1 MIAFSNS
8 GSQYM
13 GDVLLGL
20 IGQGGWYSLSLVVLV
35 LLCMKFLTGH
45 VVLIAV
51 LTDIGVSRVPECH
64 SDLVH
69 TQVLVEATMTGM
81 MIGMGGAMGEAVEDE
96 MIMIVMVGG
105 VGMVIGTG
113 MMIGQEEIRTATKMM
128 DMVGIE
134 NVMIIAQR
142 EASMTSM
149 IAVLRVIVIE
159 IGAMKMMIDTL
170 PGATWLPSL
179 YALVVWW
186 FLFSMAQIVHMESC
200 YFVSKYF
207 HIHCEIFT

>member
-1 MIAFSNS
+1 
-8 GSQYM
+8 
-13 GDVLLGL
+13 
-20 IGQGGWYSLSLVVLV
+20 
-35 LLCMKFLTGH
+35 MKFLIGH

-51 LTDIGVSRVPECH
+51 PTDIGVFRVLECH

-113 MMIGQEEIRTATKMM
+113 MMIGQVEIRTATKTM

-134 NVMIIAQR
+134 TVTLMIIVQR

-149 IAVLRVIVIE
+149 RVVLRVIVIE
-159 IGAMKMMIDTL
+159 IGAMMMMIDTL

-186 FLFSMAQIVHMESC
+186 FFPSEACCSLNAA
-200 YFVSKYF
+200 
-207 HIHCEIFT
+207 

>member
-1 MIAFSNS
+1 VIAFSNS

-170 PGATWLPSL
+170 PGKATKQKVLLLHMKTQCRLMIRRMTGRTVVTMPVSL
-179 YALVVWW
+179 
-186 FLFSMAQIVHMESC
+186 Q
-200 YFVSKYF
+200 
-207 HIHCEIFT
+207 